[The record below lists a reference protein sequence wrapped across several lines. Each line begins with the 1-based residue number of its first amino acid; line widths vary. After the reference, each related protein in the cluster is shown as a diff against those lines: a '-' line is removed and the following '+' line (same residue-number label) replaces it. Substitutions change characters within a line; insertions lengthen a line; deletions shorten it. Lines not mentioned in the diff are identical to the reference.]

1 MSKGRLRGGQTCDYY
16 SWKLESEMVSTN
28 VLVAMASSGTNL
40 RNYVDVSPRCSS
52 NLLEDEVPTG
62 KFAKTNARRSRDATV
77 HEIMR
82 A

>member
-1 MSKGRLRGGQTCDYY
+1 
-16 SWKLESEMVSTN
+16 MVSTK
-28 VLVAMASSGTNL
+28 VLVAMVSSGANL
-40 RNYVDVSPRCSS
+40 RNYIDVAPRYSS

-62 KFAKTNARRSRDATV
+62 KFAKTNAKRSRDPTA